1 MSKIKMCNIRIFK
14 RNHFIILASMMM
26 TLFFTQCSI
35 APEDEVL
42 YMKTNNS
49 YFPIYVR
56 GNPNADNYIIWVH
69 GGPGS
74 SGLYYGDIPEVGVL
88 QKTYRVIYW
97 DQLSSG
103 GTVGNPSKDDFT
115 ISNFATH
122 VQGIVNIVSNHYKPK
137 NLFLLGHSWGGFL
150 SAYYLVADGNEQL
163 SKKRQ
168 SQFKGFINLNA
179 VLDVQDTLTN
189 GVTFVTNYANNQ
201 ISQGNKKKYWQKMIN
216 WYKEKNGVFKGKDVT
231 EHYENVDAAGGM
243 VIQKERRDEVEAELT
258 LKMVFDSP
266 FEFYSYF
273 DNQKNIRTYLNI
285 ENCSLVRENEPNVK
299 AITIPTL
306 IMAGKQDKIA
316 FLEDTKEWHRILL
329 QNKVGAPP
337 KDPNDFPLKEYDNA
351 AHAVFLDAK
360 DAYIRD
366 IHQFINAHD

>member
-1 MSKIKMCNIRIFK
+1 MLKKYL
-14 RNHFIILASMMM
+14 ILLLLGFSGC
-26 TLFFTQCSI
+26 TL
-35 APEDEVL
+35 APGEEVL
-42 YMKTNNS
+42 YMRVDGS

-56 GNPNADNYIIWVH
+56 GNPNADTYIIWVH

-88 QKTYRVIYW
+88 HDTYRVIYW

-115 ISNFATH
+115 VENFSSH
-122 VQGIVNIVSNHYKPK
+122 VQGIVNIIKNRYGPE

-150 SAYYLVADGNEQL
+150 SAAYLVAEGNTAL
-163 SKKRQ
+163 STQRQ
-168 SQFKGFINLNA
+168 SQFDGFINLNA

-189 GVTFVTNYANNQ
+189 GVTFVTNFANVE
-201 ISQGNKKKYWQKMIN
+201 ISKGNKEKYWKKMIA
-216 WYKEKNGVFKGKDVT
+216 WYKERNGVFRGEDVT

-258 LKMVFDSP
+258 LKMVFESP

-285 ENCSLVRENEPNVK
+285 ENASLVRATEPNVK
-299 AITIPTL
+299 AITIPTM

-316 FLEDTKEWHRILL
+316 FLEDTKDWHTFMT
-329 QNKVGAPP
+329 NGKGNHA
-337 KDPNDFPLKEYDNA
+337 DFPLIEYDNA
-351 AHAVFLDAK
+351 AHAIFLDAK
-360 DAYIRD
+360 DKYIQD
-366 IHQFINAHD
+366 IHKFINTHTP